1 MSVIYPGVAVKPSV
15 RFGRPC
21 LAGTRISAHMVS
33 DWWVAGQTIEEIAAD
48 LGKSAG
54 DIESTVRFVML
65 LSGRN
70 RRGRELREAVVAAGG
85 RL

>member
-21 LAGTRISAHMVS
+21 LAGTRISVHLVS
-33 DWWVAGQTIEEIAAD
+33 DRWIAGQTFRELADD

-54 DIESTVRFVML
+54 DIESAVRFVML